1 MLVQLGVGLTPMP
14 TEDITDQFN
23 ELRNDIIFLL
33 ELKVAQESLR
43 YEIET
48 QKFSVSEMKFILKPI
63 PSYRCHK
70 KL

>member
-1 MLVQLGVGLTPMP
+1 MP

-48 QKFSVSEMKFILKPI
+48 QKFSVSEMQFILKPI
-63 PSYRCHK
+63 PTVVIKNS
-70 KL
+70 

>member
-1 MLVQLGVGLTPMP
+1 MP

-48 QKFSVSEMKFILKPI
+48 QKFSVSEMQFILKPI
-63 PSYRCHK
+63 PTVVIKNSEPYK
-70 KL
+70 SNI

>member
-1 MLVQLGVGLTPMP
+1 MP

-48 QKFSVSEMKFILKPI
+48 QKFSVSEMQFILKPI